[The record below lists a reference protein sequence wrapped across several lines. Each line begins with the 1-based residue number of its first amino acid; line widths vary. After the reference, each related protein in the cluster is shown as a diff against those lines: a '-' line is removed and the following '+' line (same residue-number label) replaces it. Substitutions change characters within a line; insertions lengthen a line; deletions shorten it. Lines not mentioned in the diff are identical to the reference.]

1 MKSVHV
7 LDSVQI
13 VEYEP
18 RHAQA
23 VADMWNVSQ
32 ESWGGGSR
40 VRSAESVA
48 RELDN
53 AGNLKVFL
61 AMHGDEVVG
70 FCSFSHYKQ
79 DEGALY
85 VPLLNVRPDY
95 HGRKVGKALIL
106 KAVETTVDMGWP
118 RLDLFTWAGNTKAVP
133 MYKKCG
139 FFWEKKD
146 NSVHLMNFIPTV
158 LKTEALQP
166 YLERIDWYADSV
178 RPLDIRPDGRSEH
191 GFDYFEYAWR
201 KDETSLRVEFEKT
214 GRGIRLI
221 ETPDYSI
228 HTEIDSHD
236 LVFGGAYPVRYVIRN
251 KSGAPLAC
259 AIQGQDDK
267 NIRFELEQSVTVPDI
282 MVVVGEFQLD
292 PAMEEQSDW
301 KTHPAVVSRWTING
315 KKAEFRT
322 GIVPKYP
329 ANVKLEVKGQE
340 QYAGVP
346 AEALLT
352 FENNFKEP
360 ALFEFE
366 LPSSEFIEFEDAR
379 VSVRIP
385 AQEKATVPIAYTLR
399 RFGLYSENIEMR
411 ATPDS
416 AGGATITFNRRLHG
430 IFKGN
435 TGRFGGDAV
444 DHWIVVNGP
453 HTLKLNKTNNDV
465 GPSHF
470 QGSNQTVWTFPR
482 IGKPYSAEFSKKK
495 ADSVRV
501 YEDGDFMALEAEY
514 RSDDYPAVHFKFVAR
529 LGANGMAERYFEIR
543 NESAEAMEEELY
555 FIEPFYHRSNR
566 LVLPYDGHYYDLE
579 DQHAAGFDDWE
590 VERISENWLFSRGE
604 KLSSGFCW
612 HPSARLVRIEWQF
625 GIEHELGRLAA
636 GGTIRT
642 PSTFLATGTYTDWW
656 DFRSYAQKRRDP
668 VRPLLKDHF
677 ELSVNEGNPFIGPDA
692 TLHIRQHRNQPLNGS
707 MTLSFRSDA
716 LTAKTIQETF
726 RQTDAVYS
734 AAFALPQRQP
744 GTIEPVRMRFET
756 GELRFERSTAY
767 IPVTPEP
774 VLREIRRGAA
784 GDMYCCSN
792 GPLAFEASPQFG
804 AALHALSFNGEPWLD
819 SSFPEA
825 GPRSW
830 WNPWH
835 GGISATVQ
843 GMSPLSQ
850 QEERRSAEFV
860 SLTDNHGNVWSGVAL
875 HTQIEKHEKNR
886 GIELSLFALLL
897 PGAPVL
903 CCCTRLTNRSGM
915 SYTSFR
921 STINSFIHPGR
932 SLADGWMEASG
943 EIRHRCG
950 KVGGD
955 LPSEGLIRYGSDHR
969 QTIVHAVSRYPGSNA
984 QAYTNNQLVE
994 YSASQSRPLPAGAS
1008 AWTAPMFFVF
1018 ADMPLTYKELRALA
1032 ELRFEDQL

>member
-7 LDSVQI
+7 LDPVQI

-18 RHAQA
+18 CYAQA

-32 ESWGGGSR
+32 ESWGGGNR
-40 VRSAESVA
+40 VRSAESVD
-48 RELDN
+48 RELEN

-61 AMHGDEVVG
+61 AIHDDEVVG

-158 LKTEALQP
+158 LQTEALLP
-166 YLERIDWYADSV
+166 YLKRIDWYADSL
-178 RPLDIRPDGRSEH
+178 RSLEIQPDGHSEN
-191 GFDYFEYAWR
+191 GFDYFEYAWH
-201 KDETSLRVEFEKT
+201 KDGTSLRVEFEKT

-221 ETPDYSI
+221 ETNDYSI
-228 HTEIDSHD
+228 HTEIDDHD
-236 LVFGGAYPVRYVIRN
+236 LVFGSSYPVRYVIRN

-259 AIQGQDDK
+259 TIRGQDDK
-267 NIRFELEQSVTVPDI
+267 NIRFALEQSVTVQDTT
-282 MVVVGEFQLD
+282 VVMGEFQLD
-292 PAMEEQSDW
+292 QVLEEQSDW
-301 KTHPAVVSRWTING
+301 KTHPAVASIWTING

-322 GIVPKYP
+322 GIAPKFP
-329 ANVKLEVKGQE
+329 AKVKLEVKGQE
-340 QYAGVP
+340 QYVGVP
-346 AEALLT
+346 GEALLT
-352 FENNFKEP
+352 FENNFKEL
-360 ALFEFE
+360 ALFEFV
-366 LPSSEFIEFEDAR
+366 LPSSEFIEFGNAR

-385 AQEKATVPIAYTLR
+385 AKEKATVPIMYTLR
-399 RFGLYSENIEMR
+399 HFGLYSEDVEMT
-411 ATPDS
+411 AIPDNGDGT
-416 AGGATITFNRRLHG
+416 AVTFIRKLHG

-444 DHWIVVNGP
+444 DHWVVVNGP
-453 HTLKLNKTNNDV
+453 HTISLNKTNNDLW
-465 GPSHF
+465 PSHF
-470 QGSNQTVWTFPR
+470 QGSNQTWWTYPR

-495 ADSVRV
+495 AESVNM
-501 YEDGDFMALEAEY
+501 YQDGDVMVLEAEY
-514 RSDDYPAVHFKFVAR
+514 RSDDYPAVAFTSIAR
-529 LGANGMAERYFEIR
+529 LSANGIAERYFEIR
-543 NESAEAMEEELY
+543 NGSEEAVQDELH
-555 FIEPFYHRSNR
+555 FIEPFHHRSNR

-579 DQHAAGFDDWE
+579 DRYASNFDDWE

-604 KLSSGFCW
+604 KLSCGFCW
-612 HPSARLVRIEWQF
+612 DPSVKLVRLEWQF

-636 GGTIRT
+636 GQTFRT
-642 PSTFLATGTYTDWW
+642 PSTFLAIGTYTDWW

-677 ELSVNEGNPFIGPDA
+677 ELSVNGGNPFIGLDA
-692 TLHIRQHRNQPLNGS
+692 KLVVRQHRNQPLGGS
-707 MTLSFRSDA
+707 ITLSFCSEGSE
-716 LTAKTIQETF
+716 TIKETF
-726 RQTDAVYS
+726 RQEDAVHS
-734 AAFALPQRQP
+734 AEFALPHRP
-744 GTIEPVRMRFET
+744 TGVIEPVRMRFEAD
-756 GELRFERSTAY
+756 ELRFERSMAL
-767 IPVTPEP
+767 IPVTEGH
-774 VLREIRRGAA
+774 VQRQIRRGAA
-784 GDMYCCSN
+784 GETYCCSN
-792 GPLAFEASPQFG
+792 GPLAFEASPDFG
-804 AALHALSFNGEPWLD
+804 TALHSLVYNGEQWLD

-835 GGISATVQ
+835 GGISASVQ

-860 SLTDNHGNVWSGVAL
+860 SLTDSMGNMWSGVAL
-875 HTQIEKHEKNR
+875 HTHIEKHEKNR

-903 CCCTRLTNRSGM
+903 CCTTRLTNRSG
-915 SYTSFR
+915 
-921 STINSFIHPGR
+921 
-932 SLADGWMEASG
+932 
-943 EIRHRCG
+943 
-950 KVGGD
+950 KVGSD

-969 QTIVHAVSRYPGSNA
+969 RTIVHALNRYPGSNA
-984 QAYTNNQLVE
+984 HAYTNNQLVD
-994 YSASQSRPLPAGAS
+994 YSASQNRPLLSGAS
-1008 AWTAPMFFVF
+1008 AWTAPVFFAF
-1018 ADMPLTYKELRALA
+1018 AEVPLTYQELRGLA
-1032 ELRFEDQL
+1032 EIRFDDNNRG